1 MIEKIVAGVTEKC
14 PKLRLYEQPGSLTPS
29 AFPSEMHLFKGAL
42 SRYLA
47 TL

>member
-29 AFPSEMHLFKGAL
+29 AFPSEIYSFNHVIAL
-42 SRYLA
+42 LASRQ
-47 TL
+47 